1 MDASLDELESITGEQ
16 FDVLCIVGGGANNT
30 YLNQLTEQA
39 IGRSVLTGSPEATAL
54 GNILLQEAAYV

>member
-1 MDASLDELESITGEQ
+1 M
-16 FDVLCIVGGGANNT
+16 LCIVGGGANNT

-39 IGRSVLTGSPEATAL
+39 IGRSELTGSPGATAL